1 MYCIVLIFIYIF
13 ALSCYLYKIVV
24 QNLNIMKITLSIN
37 LGGYSFN
44 IDEDAYAELKRYL
57 KNLELHFATEESSS
71 EILSDI
77 ESRMAELFR
86 AKLSN
91 YKHVITMEDVKN
103 TIAILGTPEDISDS
117 ESTSS
122 RDKFSTPGYHR
133 MYRDPDHRII
143 GGICAGMGAYWN
155 IEPWI
160 IRGIFI
166 AFTLIGG
173 LGALVYIILYI
184 VLPEAKTT
192 AQKIEMKGEPVNI
205 KNITDSVKQEFD
217 NVRKNMKL

>member
-1 MYCIVLIFIYIF
+1 
-13 ALSCYLYKIVV
+13 
-24 QNLNIMKITLSIN
+24 MKITVSIN

-44 IDEDAYAELKRYL
+44 IDEDAYSELKRYL
-57 KNLELHFATEESSS
+57 KNLELHFAGEESSA

-77 ESRMAELFR
+77 EARMSELFR
-86 AKLSN
+86 TKITT
-91 YKHVITMEDVKN
+91 YKQVISLNDVN
-103 TIAILGTPEDISDS
+103 QVISVLGTPEDISENGGPS
-117 ESTSS
+117 A

-143 GGICAGMGAYWN
+143 GGVCAGMGAYWN

-160 IRGIFI
+160 VRIIFFI
-166 AFTLIGG
+166 LAMMGG
-173 LGALVYIILYI
+173 LGVLIYIILYI

-205 KNITDSVKQEFD
+205 HNIKESVKQEFE